1 MKNKNSNVNVDF
13 SQLKKKILDVINYSN
28 ELLENNSFDNMA
40 LLEDIILTE
49 MNDLLMGIDS
59 GNIVIPDYK
68 LKLSSTY
75 YITDGAITDKKLEQL
90 LLIVQNE
97 IYSIKDS
104 IKYPKNYKI
113 KDYIFSGLL
122 GILVTPWFVF
132 LVLSLVYGKTLHW
145 ILFVVMCLLIL
156 IDAIILIKIQNSIK
170 KENYHNLFPNLPYE
184 KCLYVCSDM
193 FKDQDMFTVG
203 FSNGYEIDLGYL
215 EDDDIYVITIVKDHD
230 WSNIIEEIEVK
241 KRYDIAKTLKEKI
254 LEYENK

>member
-13 SQLKKKILDVINYSN
+13 SQLKYKVLDVINYSN

-104 IKYPKNYKI
+104 IKYL
-113 KDYIFSGLL
+113 STLL
-122 GILVTPWFVF
+122 DVRHKVLPISEDANLTLV
-132 LVLSLVYGKTLHW
+132 GKTT
-145 ILFVVMCLLIL
+145 
-156 IDAIILIKIQNSIK
+156 
-170 KENYHNLFPNLPYE
+170 E
-184 KCLYVCSDM
+184 
-193 FKDQDMFTVG
+193 G
-203 FSNGYEIDLGYL
+203 
-215 EDDDIYVITIVKDHD
+215 ITIEGEAEITK
-230 WSNIIEEIEVK
+230 SNKKIEIKV
-241 KRYDIAKTLKEKI
+241 I
-254 LEYENK
+254 